1 MIWIWCPHLNLTVSA
16 DKGDLFNYHFV
27 IYVTHFL
34 ILPTLCPSAM
44 SNKNSG
50 RLPRGVVKRRL
61 IGAYRKAKVKLKKS
75 PSETDSVSSDSD
87 LNNSEPE
94 AEVM

>member
-1 MIWIWCPHLNLTVSA
+1 MYY
-16 DKGDLFNYHFV
+16 YHFV
-27 IYVTHFL
+27 IDVTHFL
-34 ILPTLCPSAM
+34 ILPTLFPSAM
-44 SNKNSG
+44 SNKDSG

-61 IGAYRKAKVKLKKS
+61 IGAYRRAKVKLKRS
-75 PSETDSVSSDSD
+75 PSETDSVASSSD